1 MKRAVTLLLAI
12 VLLLGLASAVVGD
25 EAKDYSGVT
34 IRLANHDVEGS
45 PNPEV
50 PIEIANFKA
59 VAEEM
64 GFTLQIEGV
73 AGDELRNKIKVDAAA
88 DNMPDL
94 FKFWNGGVM
103 MDYVAAGLIQP
114 IDDYLALSKFVKE
127 ENYPESAWLNTYY
140 EGKRYGIPYQ
150 QGIGVFLANTEIFE
164 ECGVDLPTEG
174 WTLDEFLAACKVF
187 REHGYQPT
195 NVGSLGGNPSHFF
208 YGDFVCQY
216 ADGNELT
223 ANLSQHLQ
231 FDNPTFRKAA
241 EYMEVMRLGGAFPDD
256 VAAAG
261 DWTPSAVMYA
271 EEKSAMCY
279 TFGWTFDNFDE
290 EMVAKSQPIP
300 LPKLPDA
307 DRDPKH
313 FIQGTVNDNYM
324 ITAKAWADPLKR
336 DCIVALLDAFFGKSE
351 QEVAFAGLRV
361 PVDRSVLAQVDYS
374 KDKTMMGKVMLY
386 RVANDVEGSPMIWM
400 SSPDTKTQF
409 DYQAYLDELWAGS
422 IDPDTFMK
430 KTQESFDEYKDGL

>member
-1 MKRAVTLLLAI
+1 MKKTLSLFLAI
-12 VLLLGLASAVVGD
+12 TLLLGLLGVVASA
-25 EAKDYSGVT
+25 ETKDYSGVT
-34 IRLANHDVEGS
+34 IRLANHDTPGS
-45 PNPEV
+45 ATPEV
-50 PIEIANFKA
+50 VIEIARFQE
-59 VAEEM
+59 VADRM

-73 AGDELRNKIKVDAAA
+73 TGDELRNKIKVDAAA
-88 DNMPDL
+88 NNMPDL

-114 IDDYLALSKFVKE
+114 IDDYIALSQFVKE

-140 EGKRYGIPYQ
+140 EGTRYGIPYQ
-150 QGIGVFLANTEIFE
+150 QGIGTFLANKEIFD
-164 ECGVDLPTEG
+164 ECGVAIPSDG
-174 WTLDEFLAACKVF
+174 WSLDEFLAACKVF

-208 YGDFVCQY
+208 YGEFVCQY

-231 FDNPTFRKAA
+231 FDNPSFRKAA

-271 EEKSAMCY
+271 EGKCAMGY
-279 TFGWTFDNFDE
+279 TFGWTFSNFNQEVVDKT
-290 EMVAKSQPIP
+290 VCIP

-307 DRDPKH
+307 DRDPLH

-324 ITAKAWADPLKR
+324 ITKKAWEDPLKR
-336 DCIVALLDAFFGKSE
+336 DCIVALLDQFFGVIE
-351 QEVAFAGLRV
+351 LEAARTGVRV
-361 PVDRSVLAQVDYS
+361 PVDKSVLAQVDYAS
-374 KDKTMMGKVMLY
+374 DPSMMGKVMAY
-386 RVANDVEGSPMIWM
+386 RVEVGVEGSPMIWM
-400 SSPDTKTQF
+400 SCPDTKTQF

-422 IDPDTFMK
+422 ITPDTFML
-430 KTQESFDEYKDGL
+430 KTQASFDEYKEGL

>member
-1 MKRAVTLLLAI
+1 MKKTLSLFLAI
-12 VLLLGLASAVVGD
+12 TLLLGLLGVVASA
-25 EAKDYSGVT
+25 ETKDYSGVT
-34 IRLANHDVEGS
+34 IRLANHDTPGS
-45 PNPEV
+45 TSPEV
-50 PIEIANFKA
+50 IIEIARFQE
-59 VAEEM
+59 VADRM

-73 AGDELRNKIKVDAAA
+73 SGDELRNKIKVDAAA
-88 DNMPDL
+88 NNMPDL

-114 IDDYLALSKFVKE
+114 IDDYIALSQFVKE
-127 ENYPESAWLNTYY
+127 ENYPDSAWLNTLY

-150 QGIGVFLANTEIFE
+150 QGIGTFLANKEIFD
-164 ECGVDLPTEG
+164 ECGVAIPSEG
-174 WTLDEFLAACKVF
+174 WSLDEFLAACKVF
-187 REHGYQPT
+187 RENGYQPT

-208 YGDFVCQY
+208 YGEFVCQY

-271 EEKSAMCY
+271 EGKSAMGY
-279 TFGWTFDNFDE
+279 TFGWTFSNFDQE
-290 EMVAKSQPIP
+290 VVDRTVCIP

-307 DRDPKH
+307 DRDPLH

-324 ITAKAWADPLKR
+324 ITKKAWEDPLKR
-336 DCIVALLDAFFGKSE
+336 DCIVALLDQFFGVIE
-351 QEVAFAGLRV
+351 LEAARTGVRV
-361 PVDRSVLAQVDYS
+361 PVDKSVLAQVDYAS
-374 KDKTMMGKVMLY
+374 NPSMMGKVMAY
-386 RVANDVEGSPMIWM
+386 RVKVGVEGSPMIWM
-400 SSPDTKTQF
+400 SCPDTKTQF
-409 DYQAYLDELWAGS
+409 DFQAYLDELWAGS
-422 IDPDTFMK
+422 ITPDTFML
-430 KTQESFDEYKDGL
+430 KTQDSFDEYKEGL

>member
-1 MKRAVTLLLAI
+1 MKRFLSMMLTISLFLGVITL
-12 VLLLGLASAVVGD
+12 SAMA
-25 EAKDYSGVT
+25 ETKDYSKIT
-34 IRLANHDVEGS
+34 IRLANHDTPGS
-45 PNPEV
+45 QSPEV
-50 PIEIANFKA
+50 PIEIANFQA
-59 VAEEM
+59 VADRM
-64 GFTLQIEGV
+64 GFTLEIEGIS
-73 AGDELRNKIKVDAAA
+73 GDELRNKIKVDAAA
-88 DNMPDL
+88 DNLPDL

-114 IDDYLALSKFVKE
+114 IDDYLALSTFVKE

-140 EGKRYGIPYQ
+140 EGVRYAIPYQ

-164 ECGVDLPTEG
+164 ECGVPLPVDG
-174 WTLDEFLAACKVF
+174 WSLDEFLAACKVF

-223 ANLSQHLQ
+223 ATISEHLQ

-241 EYMEVMRLGGAFPDD
+241 EYMEVMRVGGAFPDD

-271 EEKSAMCY
+271 EGKSAMCY
-279 TFGWTFDNFDE
+279 TFGWTFSHFDE
-290 EMVAKSQPIP
+290 DMVAKSEPIP
-300 LPKLPDA
+300 LPKLPDS

-324 ITAKAWADPLKR
+324 ISKKAWADPLKR
-336 DCIVALLDAFFGKSE
+336 DCIVALLDQFFGVIE
-351 QEVAFAGLRV
+351 PEVARIGARV
-361 PVDRSVLAQVDYS
+361 PVDRSVLAQVDYTL
-374 KDKTMMGKVMLY
+374 DKTMMGKVMAY
-386 RVANDVEGSPMIWM
+386 RIANNVEGSPMIWQ
-400 SSPDTKTQF
+400 SCPDTKTQF

-422 IDPDTFMK
+422 ISPDTFMK
-430 KTQESFDEYKDGL
+430 KTQASFDEYRDDQ